1 MNLSKKYPGYIS
13 QQQSQWEYK
22 YFFFCIDQMKPILE
36 PLFFCDSK
44 AFIKKN
50 YDNVKNYNLWI
61 SFSKSH

>member
-1 MNLSKKYPGYIS
+1 MGI
-13 QQQSQWEYK
+13 QI
-22 YFFFCIDQMKPILE
+22 FFFCIDQMKPILE
-36 PLFFCDSK
+36 PLFFSDSK